1 MENIPIPENVKQYIT
16 ALQDYY
22 ERKTEYEESYK
33 SKKKDILK
41 QKELSYKKMSS
52 KIQKIDRFCVQCGR
66 KGGTIFSQE
75 NRNLIARCGC
85 EEPCELNI
93 SLKLSLTI
101 DLYKEIDKL
110 EKEFSVIEE
119 DLEGTLEMYSKN
131 KEIIQ
136 KLKDNL
142 ENPGSK
148 EGKEK
153 AFDYDE
159 HDKTTKRTT
168 NDQINA

>member
-1 MENIPIPENVKQYIT
+1 MNKFY
-16 ALQDYY
+16 
-22 ERKTEYEESYK
+22 
-33 SKKKDILK
+33 
-41 QKELSYKKMSS
+41 
-52 KIQKIDRFCVQCGR
+52 
-66 KGGTIFSQE
+66 IFSFFFLLFIFFCFFKKYLDIKEPYQSCDPNAPKNYDKCGGSGGGGESGEIKASQE
-75 NRNLIARCGC
+75 
-85 EEPCELNI
+85 
-93 SLKLSLTI
+93 
-101 DLYKEIDKL
+101 EIDKL

-153 AFDYDE
+153 AFDHDE